1 MFDVDITSKWIKLKE
16 PRPLLLSF
24 LLRCSTDI
32 LFVLIAK
39 SQLISYGIPNFLIF
53 FFIKYL
59 SVCIKSN
66 PALGRDLGGEALI
79 FTEINHLI
87 LLLCTEAAVPVRL
100 KRKTLLNCL
109 NADSL
114 STVAW
119 QQLWATRINSF
130 HWLRILKTKGGLREW
145 KLKAVFIIRYSRI
158 RREWRWMWVQRGAV
172 GEATKF
178 RLLLG

>member
-1 MFDVDITSKWIKLKE
+1 MFNVDITSKWIKLKE

-24 LLRCSTDI
+24 LLSRSMTCFISTHCQVAI
-32 LFVLIAK
+32 IFPWHP
-39 SQLISYGIPNFLIF
+39 QLSYFLLYTTDMY
-53 FFIKYL
+53 FIKKIIL
-59 SVCIKSN
+59 
-66 PALGRDLGGEALI
+66 PHEGTRGGEALI

-130 HWLRILKTKGGLREW
+130 HWLRILKTKGERRW
-145 KLKAVFIIRYSRI
+145 KLSSLFDIP
-158 RREWRWMWVQRGAV
+158 ELGENDV
-172 GEATKF
+172 GSGF
-178 RLLLG
+178 SV